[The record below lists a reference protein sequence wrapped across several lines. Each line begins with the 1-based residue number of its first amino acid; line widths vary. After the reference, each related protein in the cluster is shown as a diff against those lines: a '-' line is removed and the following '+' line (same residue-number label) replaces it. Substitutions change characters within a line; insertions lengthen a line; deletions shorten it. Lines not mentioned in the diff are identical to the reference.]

1 MGIPVLYPRNAAE
14 VISMGLHAVALSR
27 VSGCWVALKIVS
39 DVADGLFTV
48 DADFA
53 AQRIVLPEIEW
64 EGKPWRYEQL
74 AMLSPTDSLKAE
86 AALVGPRTAM
96 VEAYAAAN
104 ELDVVEVEAPGA
116 TLGIAATGAQFDTVR
131 QA

>member
-1 MGIPVLYPRNAAE
+1 
-14 VISMGLHAVALSR
+14 
-27 VSGCWVALKIVS
+27 
-39 DVADGLFTV
+39 
-48 DADFA
+48 
-53 AQRIVLPEIEW
+53 
-64 EGKPWRYEQL
+64 
-74 AMLSPTDSLKAE
+74 LKAE

-131 QA
+131 QALLDLGLDDAALSDAGVRLYRIGMPYPLGRSRLTAFAEGLDELLVVEEKTPFVESQ